1 MPVRKSRPRSAPAI
15 VLGVL
20 GMLLLASCT
29 GDSAGIPDGEP
40 DLSVIDASF
49 ETLAGEDVRIP
60 FGLVDSDNVPR
71 TGADVE
77 VYLRTLEGEVLSG
90 PHEPEFHSTD
100 DSGTPTG
107 VYIAS
112 LPSADPGTH
121 EVVVVDG
128 DQWGAAAVQIV
139 DAGDSQAPAPGD
151 DAIAVQTPTFDD
163 DLGIE
168 QISTLSE
175 PTTMHE
181 TSLDEVLEQG
191 RPAMVLFA
199 TPAYC
204 QTAVCGPAVESLEE
218 VHLSRDWGDVE
229 FLHLEIFTDGG
240 QTVAPWVEEWNLP
253 TEPWL
258 FAVDSDGVIV
268 DRMDGSLVRSEM
280 EAMAER
286 LAEGGPD
293 EI

>member
-40 DLSVIDASF
+40 DLSVINASF

-128 DQWGAAAVQIV
+128 DEWGAA
-139 DAGDSQAPAPGD
+139 
-151 DAIAVQTPTFDD
+151 AVQTPTFDD

-268 DRMDGSLVRSEM
+268 DRMDGTLIPSEM
-280 EAMAER
+280 QALAER
-286 LAEGGPD
+286 LAEDGPD